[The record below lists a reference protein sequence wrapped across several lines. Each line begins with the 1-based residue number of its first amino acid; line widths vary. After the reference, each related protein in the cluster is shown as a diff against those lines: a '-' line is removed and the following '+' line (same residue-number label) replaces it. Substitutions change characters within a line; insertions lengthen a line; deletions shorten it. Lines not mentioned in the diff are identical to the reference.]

1 MNAYIDQLLALSG
14 QIPQSIAE
22 EDLPRL
28 AEATTGFHHL
38 FKQVQSH
45 AAGSRIN
52 TLYYYQRLRHIESAL
67 FEAKYGHD
75 QKQRDAAFKKAKKE
89 LAAGIEDLIGFI
101 NRHTTSS
108 SH

>member
-1 MNAYIDQLLALSG
+1 MNAYIDQLVALSG
-14 QIPQSIAE
+14 QIPDSIAE

-28 AEATTGFHHL
+28 EEAATGFQQL
-38 FKQVQSH
+38 FKLVQSH
-45 AAGSRIN
+45 KAGSGIN
-52 TLYYYQRLRHIESAL
+52 TLYYYQRLKHIESAL
-67 FEAKYGHD
+67 FEAKYGHG

-89 LAAGIEDLIGFI
+89 LTAGIKDLTGFI